1 MLFFKA
7 CEVVF
12 ASDVAIGIVLSRLAV
27 NLGKRQFT
35 DSDQKAATHGG
46 FTVSD
51 NGIHAGTEVL
61 SVARH
66 VAVRNEAYRL
76 RDFLQSVE
84 VLVRPR
90 RTERGDGILQS
101 YGLEP

>member
-7 CEVVF
+7 CEIVF
-12 ASDVAIGIVLSRLAV
+12 ASDVAIGIVLRRLAV
-27 NLGKRQFT
+27 NLGKRQLT
-35 DSDQKAATHGG
+35 DSDRKAVTHGG
-46 FTVSD
+46 FAVSD
-51 NGIHAGTEVL
+51 NGIYSGSEVL

-66 VAVRNEAYRL
+66 VAVGNEAYRL

-90 RTERGDGILQS
+90 RTERSDGILQS